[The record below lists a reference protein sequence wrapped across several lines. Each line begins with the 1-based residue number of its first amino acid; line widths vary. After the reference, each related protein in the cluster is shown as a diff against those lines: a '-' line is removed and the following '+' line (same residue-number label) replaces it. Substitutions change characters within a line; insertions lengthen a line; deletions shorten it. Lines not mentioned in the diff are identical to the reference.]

1 MTDAVRATQ
10 AGHLGI
16 SRTSL
21 YRAAR
26 DGRFDRIARGIYRA
40 SDAEP
45 AEWEW
50 IEAAARR
57 PDATIC
63 LTSALAY
70 YDLTDVIPPTLD
82 VALRRGSRRPATKS
96 AITWHFFDRETFHLG
111 RAEITVPGS
120 SLQIGIYTAERTI
133 ADTFRLRG
141 TLGYELGRDALR
153 EWLRRGGK
161 PARLIEI
168 ATQLPRSRGPLLHT
182 LEALT

>member
-1 MTDAVRATQ
+1 MADAVRAAQ
-10 AGHLGI
+10 ADRLGI

-21 YRAAR
+21 YRAAQ
-26 DGRFDRIARGIYRA
+26 GGHFDRIARGIYRA

-57 PDATIC
+57 PLATIC
-63 LTSALAY
+63 LTSALAF
-70 YDLTDVIPPTLD
+70 YDLTDTIPATLD
-82 VALRRGSRRPATKS
+82 VALPRGSRRPATES
-96 AITWHFFDRETFHLG
+96 AITWHLFDRATFTLG
-111 RAEITVPGS
+111 RREITVPGS
-120 SLQIGIYTAERTI
+120 GLQIGLYTEERTI

-141 TLGYELGRDALR
+141 TLGYEIGRDALR

-161 PARLIEI
+161 PARLIEV

>member
-1 MTDAVRATQ
+1 MTDAVRAAQ
-10 AGHLGI
+10 ATHLGM

-70 YDLTDVIPPTLD
+70 YDLTDTVPAALD
-82 VALRRGSRRPATKS
+82 VALPRGSRRPATES
-96 AITWHFFDRETFHLG
+96 AIAWHFFDRATFPLG
-111 RAEITVPGS
+111 RTEITIPGS
-120 SLQIGIYTAERTI
+120 SLRIGLYSEERTI
-133 ADTFRLRG
+133 ADAFRLRG
-141 TLGYELGRDALR
+141 ALGYELGRDALR
-153 EWLRRGGK
+153 EWLSRGGK

-168 ATQLPRSRGPLLHT
+168 AKHLPRSQGPLLHT

>member
-1 MTDAVRATQ
+1 MADAARAAQ
-10 AGHLGI
+10 ADRLGI

-21 YRAAR
+21 YRATR

-57 PDATIC
+57 PEATIC

-70 YDLTDVIPPTLD
+70 YDLTDTIPATLD
-82 VALRRGSRRPATKS
+82 VALPRGSRKPATDS
-96 AITWHFFDRETFHLG
+96 AITWHFFDRATFALD
-111 RAEITVPGS
+111 RTKITIPGS
-120 SLQIGIYTAERTI
+120 SLQIGLYTEERTI

-153 EWLRRGGK
+153 EWLRRGSK

-168 ATQLPRSRGPLLHT
+168 ATHLPRSRGPLLHA
-182 LEALT
+182 LEVLT

>member
-1 MTDAVRATQ
+1 MADAARAVQ
-10 AGHLGI
+10 ADRLGI
-16 SRTSL
+16 SRASL
-21 YRAAR
+21 YRGAR
-26 DGRFDRIARGIYRA
+26 AGRFDRIARGVYRA

-50 IEAAARR
+50 VEAAARR
-57 PDATIC
+57 PEATIC

-70 YDLTDVIPPTLD
+70 YDLTDAIPATLD
-82 VALRRGSRRPATKS
+82 IALPRGSRRPTTES

-111 RAEITVPGS
+111 RTEIIVPGS
-120 SLQIGIYTAERTI
+120 SLHIGIYTEERTI
-133 ADTFRLRG
+133 VDAFRLRG
-141 TLGYELGRDALR
+141 SLGYEFGRDALR